1 MNSTVLCTCVTH
13 LYSGG
18 GCGAAMRSCP
28 IGLAFPRPDQ
38 LDDLI
43 AVSVESG
50 RMTHNHPTGFLGSL
64 ASALFVSYG
73 IQGKP
78 LREWGA
84 GLLQT
89 VDKAERYIEKVGRDV
104 DRNKDAWSYFKTKWT
119 GYLKQRG
126 ILDGKSKPTF
136 PEVYGVKERDDFY
149 AQLSYDGWGGASGHD
164 APMIA
169 YDALMGGGDS
179 WEEVC
184 LRGML
189 HGGDSD
195 STGTCDEDI
204 ISILLQC
211 IAGTCTTVL
220 VMKIL

>member
-1 MNSTVLCTCVTH
+1 
-13 LYSGG
+13 
-18 GCGAAMRSCP
+18 MRSCP

-43 AVSVESG
+43 AVSIESG
-50 RMTHNHPTGFLGSL
+50 RMTHNHPTGYLGSL

-73 IQGKP
+73 IQRKP

-84 GLLQT
+84 GLLQS
-89 VDKAERYIEKVGRDV
+89 VDKAERYIEEVGRDV
-104 DRNKDAWSYFKTKWT
+104 DRNKDAWSYFKRKWT
-119 GYLKQRG
+119 DYLKERG
-126 ILDGKSKPTF
+126 ILDGKCEPTF
-136 PEVYGVKERDDFY
+136 PEVYGVRERDDFY
-149 AQLSYDGWGGASGHD
+149 TQLSYDGWGGASGHD

-189 HGGDSD
+189 HGGDCD
-195 STGTCDEDI
+195 STGTCEH
-204 ISILLQC
+204 
-211 IAGTCTTVL
+211 T
-220 VMKIL
+220 